1 MKDGG
6 ICTTTVPDNNML
18 QVPEDT
24 DWFVW
29 DEEMERYMSDL
40 FQLICSDDE

>member
-6 ICTTTVPDNNML
+6 TCTTTAPINDTALVA
-18 QVPEDT
+18 EDT